1 MSSPHRRRWR
11 HSIRLRLTITGT
23 LLAAATFIISGLL
36 VLAIYHHTLVTD
48 QQAALSAS
56 AGRIAESA
64 AQQNLPTPIPMPVG
78 ATIPRVQVLDASDRV
93 ITGDPT
99 SISNPAML
107 TLKSQQ
113 NRYATTIADPP
124 FLPGAHR
131 ADVLA
136 IRTTGPAGDRTVVV
150 ALNHDPADERTRQA
164 AVVATVVF
172 AVSLV
177 VVAVVAW
184 LTVGRALRPV
194 EHLRSRVETI
204 TASGDLTQRAPQ
216 PHSADEIARLATTL
230 NRMLGVLHQ
239 SDQRQRQFI
248 ADAAHELRTPLAGIN
263 TFLEVAAAHPA
274 TVDRPTLVQQLL
286 TAHRRLNTLVDDL
299 LTLANLDAKAPR
311 RHKPTD
317 LAAILT
323 DCLDHTPDD
332 ARRVHADI
340 AGPVIVTGNQAQLG
354 RLITNLLDNAL
365 RHAHS
370 QVRVTLSATDT
381 TAVLTIADDG
391 PGVPPGSRERIFER
405 FIRLDPD
412 RNRAQGGTGL
422 GLALVKEITTAHAGT
437 VQVDDT
443 NTGAQFTVTV
453 PLIAPPSSPTDGA
466 PTPPEAPGSS
476 AV

>member
-1 MSSPHRRRWR
+1 MSRSVRRNGWR

-23 LLAAATFIISGLL
+23 LLAAATFIISGLV
-36 VLAIYHHTLVTD
+36 VLAIYHHTLVTE
-48 QQAALSAS
+48 QQAALSVS

-64 AQQNLPTPIPMPVG
+64 TQRDLPTPIPMPVG
-78 ATIPRVQVLDASDRV
+78 AGIPRVQVLDATNRV
-93 ITGDPT
+93 ITGDP
-99 SISNPAML
+99 SSVHNAAML
-107 TLKSQQ
+107 TLKPQQ
-113 NRYATTIADPP
+113 HRHATTIANPS
-124 FLPGAHR
+124 FLPDAHR

-136 IRTTGPAGDRTVVV
+136 MRTTGPAGDRTVVV

-164 AVVATVVF
+164 AVVAAVVF

-177 VVAVVAW
+177 VVGVIAW

-194 EHLRSRVETI
+194 EHLRSQVETI
-204 TASGDLTQRAPQ
+204 TSSGDLTQRAPQ

-230 NRMLGVLHQ
+230 NQMLGVLHQ

-263 TFLEVAAAHPA
+263 TFLEVAAAHPS
-274 TVDRPTLVQQLL
+274 TIDRPTLVQQLL

-299 LTLANLDAKAPR
+299 LTLANLDAKAPT

-332 ARRVHADI
+332 APRVLADI
-340 AGPVIVTGNQAQLG
+340 AGPVMVTGNQAQLG

-381 TAVLTIADDG
+381 TAVLSIADDG
-391 PGVPPGSRERIFER
+391 PGVPPESRERVFER
-405 FIRLDPD
+405 FIRLDDD

-422 GLALVKEITTAHAGT
+422 GLALVKEIATAHAGT
-437 VQVDDT
+437 VGIDDT
-443 NTGAQFTVTV
+443 SAGARFSLTM
-453 PLIAPPSSPTDGA
+453 PLAAFLP
-466 PTPPEAPGSS
+466 
-476 AV
+476 